1 MALDGVRQPLKKMR
15 GDLVFEEDQL
25 IGDLTVRESL
35 HAALDLRREHLE
47 KDERHKRVEE
57 VVAELGL
64 SHVIDNVI
72 GTVLKRGLSG
82 GQQRRCSVG
91 MELVQPPTVLFIDEP
106 TSGLDATTANTLIDF
121 IRRLARDSGGRL
133 GVVVSL
139 QQPNLR
145 LLQLIDHIVILGQ
158 GVFG

>member
-1 MALDGVRQPLKKMR
+1 MRQPLKSMR

-35 HAALDLRREHLE
+35 SAALDLRREGLDKGERE
-47 KDERHKRVEE
+47 KRIES
-57 VVAELGL
+57 VVASLGL

-91 MELVQPPTVLFIDEP
+91 MELVQPPTVLFVDEP
-106 TSGLDATTANTLIDF
+106 TSGLDATTAYALIDF
-121 IRRLARDSGGRL
+121 IRTLARESDGRL

-139 QQPNLR
+139 QQPNTP
-145 LLQLIDHIVILGQ
+145 LLQLVDHLVILGQ
-158 GVFG
+158 GEGW